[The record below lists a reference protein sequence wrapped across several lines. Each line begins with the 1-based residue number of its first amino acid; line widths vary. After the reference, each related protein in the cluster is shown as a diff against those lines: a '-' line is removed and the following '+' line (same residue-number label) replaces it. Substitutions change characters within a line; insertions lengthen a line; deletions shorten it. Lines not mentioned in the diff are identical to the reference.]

1 MSSRQPYIYIHA
13 DDYGMTSITCQ
24 RIKNCLEN
32 GCLNSISVMPN
43 GCLKDCSEVREMK
56 EVPCA
61 IHLNLV
67 EGRGLTSAEQIDLL
81 VQPNGYMKHSFL
93 GLLMLSISPKR
104 KKLEKQLYLEL
115 KAQIFSMMKLLP
127 ENKAIFLDSH
137 QHTHMIP
144 LVFQTILQIIEEEHI
159 PVQYLRVSAE
169 PIGPFLREPSLYYTY
184 RPVNLMKNIVLN
196 FLWLF
201 NRKKFQISGMQ
212 SALFCGILFSG
223 NMDENRIMKVFP
235 HFYKKAKQQGCDLE
249 FLFHPGYTE
258 ANEEFMDPY
267 KEDFQQFYLSEGRK
281 TEYETLHTKSWCELI
296 RKKNRMAVPMEIT
309 NNIKQRRKAWKR

>member
-81 VQPNGYMKHSFL
+81 VQPNGYMKHSFV

-144 LVFQTILQIIEEEHI
+144 LVFRTILRIIEEEDI
-159 PVQYLRVSAE
+159 SVQYLRVSAE
-169 PIGPFLREPSLYYTY
+169 PVMPFLREPSLYHTY
-184 RPVNLMKNIVLN
+184 RPVNVIKNIVLN

-201 NRKKFQISGMQ
+201 NRKKFRISGIQ
-212 SALFCGILFSG
+212 SALFCGIIFSG
-223 NMDENRIMKVFP
+223 NMDKDRIMKVFP
-235 HFYKKAKQQGCDLE
+235 HFYEKAKKQGCDLE
-249 FLFHPGYTE
+249 FLFHPGYIE
-258 ANEEFMDPY
+258 DGEEFMDPY
-267 KEDFQQFYLSEGRK
+267 KEAFQQFYLSEGRK
-281 TEYETLHTKSWCELI
+281 VEYEALHTKNWCELV
-296 RKKNRMAVPMEIT
+296 KKMNGMAVPTEIT
-309 NNIKQRRKAWKR
+309 YKNDIKYREKL